1 VYTTPIEGTEVPT
14 DNVVVYCCICIIAIN
29 PAAVTTVLSD
39 DVISD
44 DWGTSLTVYP
54 SASRKT
60 RIPADDVALYDWVRL
75 GKAIDAS
82 TVSCRIVS
90 DTVMFYEQV

>member
-1 VYTTPIEGTEVPT
+1 VYTTSIEGTEVLT
-14 DNVVVYCCICIIAIN
+14 DDVVVYRRICVITIDA
-29 PAAVTTVLSD
+29 AAVTTVLSD

-60 RIPADDVALYDWVRL
+60 RIPADNVALYDWVRL
-75 GKAIDAS
+75 GKAIYAS
-82 TVSCRIVS
+82 TVSCRIVR
-90 DTVMFYEQV
+90 DMVILYQQV